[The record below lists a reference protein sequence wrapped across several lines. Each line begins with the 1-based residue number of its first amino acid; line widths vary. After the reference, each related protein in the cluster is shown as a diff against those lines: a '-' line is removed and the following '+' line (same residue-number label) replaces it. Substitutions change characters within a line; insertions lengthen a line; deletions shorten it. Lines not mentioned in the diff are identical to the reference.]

1 MRSIGFEEIAVEVL
15 PQTRPVPRP
24 VLHVIDHMKVGGAQR
39 LLVTLAETPRALVEF
54 SVLDL
59 KGDYSPLTKE
69 LKSRGIGVRALNIG
83 RFLSA
88 TGWFRLWR
96 TLRSSPETV
105 VHIHLSDAV
114 VMAGPLAKLLG
125 KKVVVSLHNID
136 RVPQDSFRHTVMR
149 WLETACLKYCT
160 DVVVAV
166 SGEVLRSNAPRLGK
180 VRSVVLD
187 NVVPPPK
194 PVGSDVRDRVRKSFE
209 IDDGAPVIIATGRL
223 SPQKDHINLLAAF
236 AQVREKIPDAM
247 LLIAGEGDL
256 HDRLRDAAVSLGVE
270 SHVKLLGRRDD
281 VGDLLAASDVYA
293 LSSAWEGLPLALV
306 EAMAAGLPPVATRVG
321 EVPRVIGEKG
331 GLLVPPGS
339 PVPLAEALTLL
350 CGDAELRARMSRDTR
365 EAVQRYTDI
374 DGWARAL
381 AKIYAGL

>member
-1 MRSIGFEEIAVEVL
+1 MRSIGFEEIGVEIL
-15 PQTRPVPRP
+15 PRARTTPEP

-39 LLVTLAETPRALVEF
+39 LLVTLAQTPRALVEF
-54 SVLDL
+54 SVIDL
-59 KGDYSPLTKE
+59 KGDSSPFTKE
-69 LKSRGIGVRALNIG
+69 LKSQGIGVRALNIR
-83 RFLSA
+83 RFLSLP
-88 TGWFRLWR
+88 GWIRLWR
-96 TLRSSPETV
+96 ALRSSPETV
-105 VHIHLSDAV
+105 VHLHLSDAV

-136 RVPQDSFRHTVMR
+136 RVPQGSFRDVIIR
-149 WLETACLKYCT
+149 WLESACLKYTT
-160 DVVVAV
+160 DVAVAV
-166 SGEVLRSNAPRLGK
+166 SEEVLRSNASRLGK
-180 VRSVVLD
+180 TRRVVLD
-187 NVVPPPK
+187 NVVPPPS
-194 PVGSDVRDRVRKSFE
+194 PVGRDVRDRVRKSLE
-209 IDDGAPVIIATGRL
+209 IDSSAPVIVATGRL
-223 SPQKDHINLLAAF
+223 CAQKDHLNLLAAF
-236 AQVREKIPDAM
+236 AQVREKIPDAV

-256 HDRLRDAAVSLGVE
+256 LERLRDAAVSLGVE

-281 VGDLLAASDVYA
+281 IGDLLAASDVYA

-339 PVPLAEALTLL
+339 PVALAEALRLL
-350 CGDAELRARMSRDTR
+350 CADAELRARMSRDTR
-365 EAVQRYTDI
+365 EVVQRYTDI